1 MRVHL
6 EFADLCR
13 HSTKEGTERLHESHL
28 ISGRSRIID
37 REVMEIDADEGEARP
52 DEVIEL
58 CGRRLHLRS
67 ASLICSQGNR
77 ERGTHDGQQA
87 LSRVLTDCHFKGRLS
102 GVRAATTTKRDRTRD
117 ALLIALQQLL
127 LDPDAGGVSVP
138 QLVERAGVSQGTFY
152 NYFDSLADAIDAVGM
167 LLLLEHSRVLA
178 EVVVG
183 AADPVDVIS
192 RSAKQTLML
201 FAHRPD
207 IGLLM
212 FDSGLP
218 VDRFLG
224 GIRAHLLGDLQDA
237 LASGTITVT
246 DLPVTESIYS
256 GTMLGT
262 CLDIYRGR
270 LDEAA
275 VPAIAAQLL
284 RIIGVGARKVER
296 LANAPQEFI
305 QCRALPLTTIAE
317 DQR

>member
-1 MRVHL
+1 M
-6 EFADLCR
+6 
-13 HSTKEGTERLHESHL
+13 
-28 ISGRSRIID
+28 
-37 REVMEIDADEGEARP
+37 
-52 DEVIEL
+52 
-58 CGRRLHLRS
+58 
-67 ASLICSQGNR
+67 
-77 ERGTHDGQQA
+77 
-87 LSRVLTDCHFKGRLS
+87 
-102 GVRAATTTKRDRTRD
+102 RAATTTKRDRTRD

-178 EVVVG
+178 EVVAG

-237 LASGTITVT
+237 LASGT
-246 DLPVTESIYS
+246 
-256 GTMLGT
+256 MLGA

-317 DQR
+317 D